1 MTKAV
6 LKKQN
11 GLWTSLEVSGHSGYS
26 TAGSDIVC
34 AGISTAV
41 ISSVNL
47 LDKLIEG
54 CFDLIQNEEDGYVS
68 IYNIKY
74 QNVEESNK
82 YFIDLIFQNLYDILK
97 DIENQYP
104 KNLKVKIENNK

>member
-6 LKKQN
+6 FKKQN

-41 ISSVNL
+41 IYSINL
-47 LDKLIEG
+47 LDKLVEN
-54 CFDLIQNEEDGYVS
+54 CFEVF
-68 IYNIKY
+68 
-74 QNVEESNK
+74 QNVEEGYVLINK
-82 YFIDLIFQNLYDILK
+82 FNYDVISKENLKFIDLIFTNLYDTLK
-97 DIENQYP
+97 DIENNYP
-104 KNLKVKIENNK
+104 KNLKIKIENNK

>member
-6 LKKQN
+6 FKKQN

-54 CFDLIQNEEDGYVS
+54 CFDVNQNEEDGYVS
-68 IYNIKY
+68 IYNLDY
-74 QNVEESNK
+74 QNIEESK
-82 YFIDLIFQNLYDILK
+82 KTFVDLILSTASNVKHILTDK
-97 DIENQYP
+97 Y
-104 KNLKVKIENNK
+104 LA

>member
-6 LKKQN
+6 FKKQN

-54 CFDLIQNEEDGYVS
+54 CFDVNQNEKDGYVS
-68 IYNIKY
+68 IYNLDY
-74 QNVEESNK
+74 QNIEESK
-82 YFIDLIFQNLYDILK
+82 KTFVDLIFRNLYDTLK
-97 DIENQYP
+97 DIEDQYP

>member
-6 LKKQN
+6 FKKQS
-11 GLWTSLEVSGHSGYS
+11 GLWASLEVSGHSGYG
-26 TAGSDIVC
+26 TVGTDIVC

-54 CFDLIQNEEDGYVS
+54 CFDISQNEEEGYVS
-68 IYNIKY
+68 IYNLDY
-74 QNVEESNK
+74 QKVEESK
-82 YFIDLIFQNLYDILK
+82 RYFIDLIFQNLIDILK
-97 DIENQYP
+97 DIEDEYP